1 MHSYDWVFVFQV
13 RDEWDDLDDFQKEFS
28 MKRVINALA
37 AAGLHTSQFY
47 SVQRDEVYCKIR
59 CPRDRLVAQ
68 AVSRSLN
75 AHQCLSLSMSS
86 PLV

>member
-1 MHSYDWVFVFQV
+1 VFQV
-13 RDEWDDLDDFQKEFS
+13 RDEWDDLNDFQKEFS
-28 MKRVINALA
+28 MKRVINALT

-68 AVSRSLN
+68 AVRAYS
-75 AHQCLSLSMSS
+75 CLAGCSAMSIFQYTY
-86 PLV
+86 PLVKKT